1 LARDGVSKQVARK
14 QAWQNEKKNFLARD
28 GILSDWWPGL
38 SSFKCHKSTLNS
50 IANRLDLADEFA
62 RAISYEPYFDMIYDN

>member
-1 LARDGVSKQVARK
+1 MESANRWPGNRRGRM
-14 QAWQNEKKNFLARD
+14 KKKFLARD